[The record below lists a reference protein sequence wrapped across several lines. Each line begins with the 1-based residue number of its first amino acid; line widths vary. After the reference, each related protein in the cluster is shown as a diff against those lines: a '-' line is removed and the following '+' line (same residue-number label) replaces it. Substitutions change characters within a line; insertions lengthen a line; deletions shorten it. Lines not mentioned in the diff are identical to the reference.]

1 MSQSPNSMRL
11 VFALWPESQVVAE
24 LSALAQDAARRWGG
38 RATRPE
44 TLHLTLAFL
53 GEVAAE
59 RLPAVQEAAAGVEAA
74 GFCLNLD
81 RLGYWSHNHL
91 FWAGCTQIDAAVQA
105 LAEDLAQR
113 LRAQG
118 FRLED
123 RRFVPHM
130 TLVRKMM
137 TPPDRLPVV
146 SAMSWNCREFVL
158 VRSLSV
164 RGGVDYNRLAAW
176 ALGTGE

>member
-1 MSQSPNSMRL
+1 MRL
-11 VFALWPESQVVAE
+11 FFALWPESQVVAE
-24 LSALAQDAARRWGG
+24 LSALAQGAARRWGG

-53 GEVAAE
+53 GEVAVE
-59 RLPAVQEAAAGVEAA
+59 RLPAVLEAASGVEADHFA
-74 GFCLNLD
+74 IRFD
-81 RLGYWSHNHL
+81 RLGYWPHNHL
-91 FWAGCTQIDAAVQA
+91 LWAGCTEVDAALRA

-130 TLVRKMM
+130 TLVRKMIK
-137 TPPDRLPVV
+137 PPDRLPAV